1 MQYPVRVLETY
12 RKRALSVNPPATI
25 DSRKLLGRVLLAAG
39 ALVLMFGAVSCGDSA
54 DEPILV
60 FAAASLT
67 DPLTE
72 LSERFEDE
80 TGIKSDLNFAG
91 SNALARQIVAGA
103 PADLFLSAGASPV
116 ELLLEEG
123 LAAESD
129 IRELLGNELVVV
141 TGSDAG
147 SVNSLGSLLDDSVTR
162 VAIVDPGLG
171 PAGRYAEQALR
182 SDGAWDALLPKTVL
196 ASDVRAILS
205 YVEAGNADAG
215 IVYRTDAATVPELR
229 VAFVVPSELHSPIQ
243 YLGVVPGEADGS
255 EAASRMLEFLTSE
268 AASNEFGRFGF
279 LAAPSRA
286 R

>member
-1 MQYPVRVLETY
+1 MD
-12 RKRALSVNPPATI
+12 NPRLPAYLVMVTAVAVFM
-25 DSRKLLGRVLLAAG
+25 LG
-39 ALVLMFGAVSCGDSA
+39 FVSCDGDSE
-54 DEPILV
+54 EPVLV
-60 FAAASLT
+60 FAAASLA

-91 SNALARQIVAGA
+91 SNALARQIVTGA

-116 ELLLEEG
+116 ELLVEEG
-123 LAAESD
+123 LAAESG

-141 TGSDAG
+141 TGQDAG

-182 SDGAWDALLPKTVL
+182 SDGTWDALVAKTVL
-196 ASDVRAILS
+196 ASDVRAVLG

-229 VAFVVPSELHSPIQ
+229 VAFSVPSELHSPIR
-243 YLGVVPGEADGS
+243 YLGVVPAEADGS
-255 EAASRMLEFLTSE
+255 EAAARMLEFLTSE
-268 AASNEFGRFGF
+268 VASSEFGRFGF
-279 LAAPSRA
+279 LAAPSRT

>member
-12 RKRALSVNPPATI
+12 RKRALSVNPLARM
-25 DSRKLLGRVLLAAG
+25 DSRKQLGRVLLAAAAF
-39 ALVLMFGAVSCGDSA
+39 ALMLGSASCTDGA

-72 LSERFEDE
+72 LAGRFEDE

-116 ELLLEEG
+116 DLLVEEG
-123 LAAESD
+123 LASESD

-141 TGSDAG
+141 TGPDAG
-147 SVNSLGSLLDDSVTR
+147 SVNSLDSLLDDNVAR

-182 SDGAWDALLPKTVL
+182 SDGAWDALLSKAVL
-196 ASDVRAILS
+196 ASDVRAVLS

-229 VAFVVPSELHSPIQ
+229 VAFAVPSDLHAPIR
-243 YLGVVPGEADGS
+243 YLGVVPVEADRS
-255 EAASRMLEFLTSE
+255 DAASRMLEFLVSE
-268 AASNEFGRFGF
+268 AASDEFGKFGF